1 MGIAKTD
8 NPKEKE
14 ALRVS
19 LGLSLS
25 FGVIVKGI
33 DIQASYS
40 F

>member
-25 FGVIVKGI
+25 FEAVVKWI
-33 DIQASYS
+33 DIQA
-40 F
+40 